1 MTRTP
6 FAAGAPGRPP
16 TGLSLLA
23 ATLFVPRPRSH
34 LAPHPRLARD
44 GSRQAWLDEPPPTP
58 ETVLTDDVVATDVPS
73 VPVVDDRHSVEP
85 PSVEPSGP
93 ADPTRPHPTG
103 DPR

>member
-44 GSRQAWLDEPPPTP
+44 GSRQAWLDGPPPTP

-73 VPVVDDRHSVEP
+73 VPVLDDHHSRAAVGRAVGP
-85 PSVEPSGP
+85 GRSHPSAP
-93 ADPTRPHPTG
+93 DRRP
-103 DPR
+103 R